1 MFLWL
6 LRLLIAF
13 LAWRGLSRLL
23 GGVQEGLRG
32 PHGNRPDNSQPSAVP
47 LARDPICGTYV
58 VPSRALTAGSGQD
71 VRYFCSENCRRAWVA
86 KRAS

>member
-6 LRLLIAF
+6 LRLVIAF
-13 LAWRGLSRLL
+13 LAWRGFSRLL
-23 GGVQEGLRG
+23 GGIQEGLRG
-32 PHGNRPDNSQPSAVP
+32 PDAPAPGAQSPSVA

-58 VPSRALTAGSGQD
+58 VPSRALAVGSGSD
-71 VRYFCSENCRRAWVA
+71 ARYFCSENCRRAYVA

>member
-6 LRLLIAF
+6 LRLVIGF
-13 LAWRGLSRLL
+13 LAWRGFSRLL
-23 GGVQEGLRG
+23 GGIQEGLHG
-32 PHGNRPDNSQPSAVP
+32 PRDSRAPNPRSPSVA

-58 VPSRALTAGSGQD
+58 VPSRALTVGSGRD
-71 VRYFCSENCRRAWVA
+71 ARYFCSENCRRAYVA